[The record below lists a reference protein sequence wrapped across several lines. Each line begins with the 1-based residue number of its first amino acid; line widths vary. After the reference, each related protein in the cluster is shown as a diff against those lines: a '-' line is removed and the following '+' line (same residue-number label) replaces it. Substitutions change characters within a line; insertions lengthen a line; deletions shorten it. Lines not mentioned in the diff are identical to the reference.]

1 MDLYRSRKMYFEI
14 KGKIKFYISLIKCH
28 VKKTYVVALNY
39 TVVKWSVPYPSYFTP
54 LKGSWYL

>member
-1 MDLYRSRKMYFEI
+1 MYFEI